1 MINIIISYPLI
12 IFVTN
17 SVIESILF
25 SAMKYSKWRY
35 WLKNLSR
42 TIVLSMAVV
51 FATIFYSSL
60 HKILGL
66 IGVILGSILVLVMPA
81 LIHNRIIARTSS
93 SRCFNYFIIV
103 FAALFFFITTFL
115 IIYCWDS
122 SEKK

>member
-42 TIVLSMAVV
+42 TIVLTVAVV

-93 SRCFNYFIIV
+93 SRCFNYFIIA